1 MNKKNRNLIIILLV
15 VVVQISYGQTLSKQ
29 VMDYVV
35 IQDSLVLI
43 KNVTL
48 IDGTGGEVKTNQ
60 DIIFAKDRI
69 VAIGQ
74 SNTFDIP
81 EGASV
86 IDGKGKTVIPGLIMM
101 HEHLFHAKPF
111 FGIFKIIQMANTFPQ
126 MYLAG
131 GVTTMRTA
139 GGVEVNSDL
148 NIKNLIESGKR
159 IGPNI
164 DVSTPHIEREG
175 FEEFIPQLQSLYGE
189 ESIENWLN
197 YWFDK
202 GVTSVKVYNN
212 LTKEDLKEIL
222 RVAHG
227 RGVKVTGHLCSITH
241 REAAELGIDNLE
253 HSFDVAT
260 DFVKDKPENEC
271 VFTGQSLINLDDNDP
286 KLLSLMKFLIEKN
299 VTLTY
304 TPVVVEPYTG
314 REVVPGG
321 GEASLAPYLLE
332 QLKQAHANA
341 INTKGDSISMV
352 SLKKEMKRILK
363 FHSLGGKI
371 TVGSDPTGAGKTLAG
386 HANQRTI
393 EVLKET
399 GFTIEESIKISTLN
413 GAEYLG
419 IDDQTGTIEIGK
431 RADLVLIDGD
441 LSKDVSAIRN
451 MEIVFKNG
459 IGYDS
464 RKIFDSVKGMV
475 GAY

>member
-1 MNKKNRNLIIILLV
+1 MNKNNLILILILV
-15 VVVQISYGQTLSKQ
+15 CIVAQISYGQTFSKQ
-29 VMDYVV
+29 VTDYIA
-35 IQDSLVLI
+35 IQDSTVLI

-48 IDGTGGEVKTNQ
+48 IDGSGGEVKYNQ
-60 DIIFAKDRI
+60 DILLINDRI
-69 VAIGQ
+69 VDIGQ
-74 SNTFDIP
+74 LTEINIP

-111 FGIFKIIQMANTFPQ
+111 FGSYKIVQMAHTFPQ

-139 GGVEVNSDL
+139 GGIEVNADL
-148 NIKNLIESGKR
+148 NIKNLIETGRR

-164 DVSTPHIEREG
+164 DVTSPHIEREG
-175 FEEFIPQLQSLYGE
+175 FEEYIPQLQSLYGE
-189 ESIENWLN
+189 ESLENWLN

-212 LTKEDLKEIL
+212 LTKEDLKEII
-222 RVAHG
+222 RVAHA
-227 RGVKVTGHLCSITH
+227 RDIKVTGHLCSITH

-253 HSFDVAT
+253 HSFSVST
-260 DFVKDKPENEC
+260 DFVKNKPENEC
-271 VFTGQSLINLDDNDP
+271 VSGRQSLLELDDNDP
-286 KLLSLMKFLIEKN
+286 ELLSLMKFLIEKN

-304 TPVVVEPYTG
+304 TPVVVEPYTN
-314 REVVPGG
+314 REVISGG
-321 GEASLAPYLLE
+321 GDAALAPYLLE
-332 QLKQAHANA
+332 QMKRAHASA
-341 INTKGDSISMV
+341 VNTTGDSISLV
-352 SLKKEMKRILK
+352 NFKKEMNRVMR
-363 FHSLGGKI
+363 FHALGGKI
-371 TVGSDPTGAGKTLAG
+371 TVGTDPTYVGKTIAG
-386 HANQRTI
+386 YSNQRMI
-393 EVLKET
+393 EILIET
-399 GFTIEESIKISTLN
+399 GFTIEESIKISTFN

-419 IDDQTGTIEIGK
+419 IDNETGTIEIGK

-459 IGYDS
+459 IGFDS
-464 RKIFDSVKGMV
+464 KKIFESVKGKV

>member
-1 MNKKNRNLIIILLV
+1 MNKKKHNLILILLV
-15 VVVQISYGQTLSKQ
+15 AVGHICYGQTLSKQ
-29 VMDYVV
+29 VMEYVAV
-35 IQDSLVLI
+35 KDSIVLI
-43 KNVTL
+43 KNVTI

-60 DIIFAKDRI
+60 DIILIKDRI

-74 SNTFDIP
+74 SEDIDIP
-81 EGASV
+81 EGAYE
-86 IDGKGKTVIPGLIMM
+86 IDGTGKTVIPGLIMM

-139 GGVEVNSDL
+139 GGFEVNSDL
-148 NIKNLIESGKR
+148 NIKKLIESGR
-159 IGPNI
+159 RVGPNI

-212 LTKEDLKEIL
+212 LTKEDLKEII

-227 RGVKVTGHLCSITH
+227 RDIKVTGHLCSITH

-260 DFVKDKPENEC
+260 DFVKDKPENKC
-271 VFTGQSLINLDDNDP
+271 VFTGQSLIDLDDNDP
-286 KLLSLMKFLIEKN
+286 ELLSLMKFLIEKN

-304 TPVVVEPYTG
+304 TPVVIEPYTG

-341 INTKGDSISMV
+341 LNTKGDSLSMI

-363 FHSLGGKI
+363 FHAMGGKI

-386 HANQRTI
+386 HANQRMI
-393 EVLKET
+393 EVLIET

-419 IDDQTGTIEIGK
+419 IDKETGTIEAGK

-441 LSKDVSAIRN
+441 LSKDVTTIRN

-459 IGYDS
+459 VGFNS
-464 RKIFDSVKGMV
+464 EKIFESVKGKV

>member
-1 MNKKNRNLIIILLV
+1 MNKKNRNLILILLV
-15 VVVQISYGQTLSKQ
+15 AVVQVSYEQTLSKQ
-29 VMDYVV
+29 VTDYVAV
-35 IQDSLVLI
+35 KDSIVFI

-60 DIIFAKDRI
+60 DIILAKDRI

-86 IDGKGKTVIPGLIMM
+86 IDGTGKTVIPGLIMM

-139 GGVEVNSDL
+139 GGFEVNSDL

-175 FEEFIPQLQSLYGE
+175 FEEFIPQLQSLYGK

-222 RVAHG
+222 KVAHG
-227 RGVKVTGHLCSITH
+227 RGIKVTGHLCSITH

-286 KLLSLMKFLIEKN
+286 ELLSLMKFLIEKN

-321 GEASLAPYLLE
+321 GEASLVPYLLE

-341 INTKGDSISMV
+341 INTKGDSISIV

-386 HANQRTI
+386 YANQRTI

-451 MEIVFKNG
+451 MEIVFKSG